1 MKKVAAMSQEEIQKL
16 MAQMMAPRKNKNPRD
31 ILFQMTKKEKEEA
44 SELVWEEIAVDPA
57 AKVTEVSFTALP
69 ESVTAY
75 KITLV

>member
-16 MAQMMAPRKNKNPRD
+16 MAQMMAPRENKNPRD

-57 AKVTEVSFTALP
+57 AKMTEVSLTALP